1 MNTPYHVP
9 PRPVPAT
16 NPLFSGSVGIPAGT
30 TVAPGLGFV
39 GDMDT
44 GLHRPSA
51 NMLSVVVG
59 GTPALT
65 AGSTGVV
72 ASGPVVAP
80 VWRTAQV
87 TIGDDAVYTHQ
98 MPAGNNCAVVL
109 VYTISTNY
117 GAWLIQA
124 FLRVVGGNEGI
135 VAMFAGLASSV
146 ILGDVTGTSGTDG
159 HLILAAP
166 PGPPGL
172 FKIVN
177 RTGASRIF
185 NIVVL

>member
-1 MNTPYHVP
+1 MNTLYHAP

-16 NPLFSGSVGIPAGT
+16 NPLFSGSVGIPAGIT
-30 TVAPGLGFV
+30 AAPGLGFV

-44 GLHRPSA
+44 GLYRPSA
-51 NMLSVVVG
+51 NTLSVVVG
-59 GTPALT
+59 GIPALT
-65 AGSTGVV
+65 ASPSGLV

-80 VWRTAQV
+80 IWRTAQV

-98 MPAGNNCAVVL
+98 MPAGNNSGVVL
-109 VYTISTNY
+109 VYAISANY

-135 VAMFAGLASSV
+135 VAMFAGSASSV
-146 ILGDVTGTSGTDG
+146 ILGEVTGTSGTDG

-172 FKIVN
+172 FKVVN

>member
-1 MNTPYHVP
+1 M
-9 PRPVPAT
+9 
-16 NPLFSGSVGIPAGT
+16 
-30 TVAPGLGFV
+30 TVSS
-39 GDMDT
+39 M
-44 GLHRPSA
+44 
-51 NMLSVVVG
+51 
-59 GTPALT
+59 
-65 AGSTGVV
+65 GVV

-80 VWRTAQV
+80 VWRTVQV

-109 VYTISTNY
+109 VYALSTNY

-135 VAMFAGLASSV
+135 VAMFAGSASSV

-166 PGPPGL
+166 PTPAGG